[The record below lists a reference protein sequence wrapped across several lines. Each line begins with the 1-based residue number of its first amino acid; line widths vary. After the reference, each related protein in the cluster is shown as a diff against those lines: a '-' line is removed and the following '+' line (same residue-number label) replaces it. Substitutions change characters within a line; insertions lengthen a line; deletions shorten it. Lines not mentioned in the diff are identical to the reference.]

1 MKSDLNNLIIDYF
14 PSPNGDN
21 KDLLK
26 LLNQTSK
33 IICEWFSLSEELS
46 PLPQNS
52 KKEIISEPTEF
63 GIEIKK
69 LLDDINSLIYSS
81 FNPSHPG
88 SLAHLDPPP

>member
-21 KDLLK
+21 EELLK

-33 IICEWFSLSEELS
+33 IICDWFSVSEKLS
-46 PLPQNS
+46 PLPQN
-52 KKEIISEPTEF
+52 KIKIISEPAEF
-63 GIEIKK
+63 GCDIKV

-88 SLAHLDPPP
+88 SLG